1 MKQRQQTE
9 YYVVQIKIGQ
19 TTQCCIS
26 NDVVEARWCL
36 VTLEGSTY
44 RPLLAG
50 TGDRLNQTS
59 STGQESATL
68 TTQDIDFTPAQKTS
82 ATTGSW
88 TGVNEI
94 TISGLKQG
102 QYYADIAGGF
112 DYQCHVND
120 KCHRVSNVNLT
131 PITTNLIY
139 PLNEITG
146 TSGTLIGDNSYIL
159 NNASQVVMALPATGV
174 QGDVITISGKGAG
187 GWRVTVPNTQQIVG
201 GLTNTLTNGSGYIQ
215 AGQYAA
221 VTLKCIT
228 GGTAAIWEIVC
239 INPATTLT
247 IV

>member
-1 MKQRQQTE
+1 MLFRSS
-9 YYVVQIKIGQ
+9 
-19 TTQCCIS
+19 S
-26 NDVVEARWCL
+26 NRLVEVDANGL
-36 VTLEGSTY
+36 GSASKS
-44 RPLLAG
+44 L
-50 TGDRLNQTS
+50 
-59 STGQESATL
+59 
-68 TTQDIDFTPAQKTS
+68 QDIDFTPAQKTS

-102 QYYADIAGGF
+102 QYYADVAGGF
-112 DYQCHVND
+112 NYECHVND
-120 KCHRVSNVNLT
+120 KCNRTPNVNLT

-174 QGDVITISGKGAG
+174 QGDVIPISGKGAG